1 MARKRLRKNH
11 QKPSKSGSLKKM
23 TSARRRVKAGRQR
36 LGISTE
42 FSFGAKLSPGMDIAK
57 DSRLPIFE
65 KKCQVLLLKSATK
78 NSVLYPS

>member
-1 MARKRLRKNH
+1 
-11 QKPSKSGSLKKM
+11 M